1 MTEGERTR
9 AFAVMVYGINKERE
23 LGLLTREQLTERMQ
37 EARDHCFE
45 TIKETNTHD

>member
-9 AFAVMVYGINKERE
+9 AFAVMVYGIWKERE

-37 EARDHCFE
+37 EARDACFKTTEE
-45 TIKETNTHD
+45 TTTHD